1 MNMRFLNFALT
12 KVSFNLNREFKQ
24 GEAKEVSIEPELA
37 TSNDIKKEE
46 KQLIVLLGVRQ
57 VKGDLPYYFEVESA
71 ALFQFDELP
80 EEKILKQFS
89 VINCPAIMFPY
100 IRETIA
106 DLTRRAGFQPLH
118 LNPVNFIQLA
128 KEREEHLK
136 QVTSTPSSDN

>member
-1 MNMRFLNFALT
+1 MNFALT
-12 KVSFNLNREFKQ
+12 KVTFTLDREFKSDETK
-24 GEAKEVSIEPELA
+24 EARIEPELA
-37 TSNDIKKEE
+37 TSNEVRKEE

-57 VKGDLPYYFEVESA
+57 LKGALPYYFEVESV
-71 ALFQFDELP
+71 ALFQFDEMP

-89 VINCPAIMFPY
+89 AINCPAIMFPY

-128 KEREEHLK
+128 KEREEQLNR
-136 QVTSTPSSDN
+136 SSEVSPAPANN

>member
-1 MNMRFLNFALT
+1 MKFLNFVLT
-12 KVSFNLNREFKQ
+12 KVSFILNRAFKP
-24 GEAKEVSIEPELA
+24 EETKEVRIEPEFGI
-37 TSNDIKKEE
+37 SNEIKKEE
-46 KQLIVLLGVRQ
+46 KQLVVLLGVRQ
-57 VKGDLPYYFEVESA
+57 LKGDLPYYFEVESA

-128 KEREEHLK
+128 KEREERLK
-136 QVTSTPSSDN
+136 QVASAPSI